1 MNTTD
6 ERTNPALEPLV
17 AEIVSSYLAKNQL
30 AASYLPRLITAVYET
45 LQSLGKTAEPEPP
58 TPAVPIRQSVQ
69 RDYVVCLECGWRGI
83 TLRRHLAS
91 RHGLSPSEYRS
102 RWNLPPGHVLTAPA
116 YSARRSEFAKGIGWG
131 RRSGRGRR
139 RGRRS
144 RAARPSTT

>member
-30 AASYLPRLITAVYET
+30 AASDLPRLITAVYET

-58 TPAVPIRQSVQ
+58 TPAVPIRQSVH
-69 RDYVVCLECGWRGI
+69 RDYVACLECGWRGL

-91 RHGLSPSEYRS
+91 RHGLSPNQYRA
-102 RWNLPPGHVLTAPA
+102 RWNLSSGHVLTAPA
-116 YSARRSEFAKGIGWG
+116 YSASRSETARRIGLG
-131 RRSGRGRR
+131 RRGRAPR
-139 RGRRS
+139 RGRRY
-144 RAARPSTT
+144 RAARPRTI